1 VKSVDVVIR
10 NPSGLHA
17 RPAAL
22 FVRQAVAFK
31 SNVTLQNLTS
41 GKAVNAKSLIA
52 VLTAEV
58 SEGTAV
64 RISADGADEAQ
75 ALADLAAAIEGGLG
89 ETVG

>member
-1 VKSVDVVIR
+1 VKSVDVEIR

-22 FVRQAVAFK
+22 FVRRAAGFK
-31 SNVTLQNLTS
+31 STVTLQNLAT

-58 SEGTAV
+58 TTGANV
-64 RISADGADEAQ
+64 RISASGDDEEEAIS
-75 ALADLAAAIEGGLG
+75 ALSAAIESGLG
-89 ETVG
+89 EAVG